1 MKNIAEK
8 GPTGRVQ
15 SITTPDVWPS
25 EAEYGIRNVNQKHI
39 SKLMRDIL
47 SCIDSADGII
57 ERGELVAN
65 PYDIGGRKYC
75 GFYVDPCFGET
86 KSRKYNRCYR
96 RAQPAMTR
104 ALNKLEGR
112 GLVQLVRHGRY
123 IKKIELTAEGK
134 MIVECLV
141 RRKANL
147 STCERTNR
155 QKETS
160 T

>member
-1 MKNIAEK
+1 MKIAERRH
-8 GPTGRVQ
+8 PGRVQ
-15 SITTPDVWPS
+15 SIAMPEYWPS
-25 EAEYGIRNVNQKHI
+25 EAICGHQKVNQKHI

-47 SCIDSADGII
+47 SCIDSTDGII

-65 PYDIGGRKYC
+65 LYDIGGRRYC

-112 GLVQLVRHGRY
+112 GLVQLIRHGRY
-123 IKKIELTAEGK
+123 VKKIELTAEGK
-134 MIVECLV
+134 MIVEGW
-141 RRKANL
+141 
-147 STCERTNR
+147 SG
-155 QKETS
+155 ET
-160 T
+160 